1 MPFVYLTLYVAKTLS
16 INVPIIAMLE
26 SCSLN
31 MAFLL
36 IQHEFIVLVLWSLY
50 FQLIF
55 LCLCLW
61 QIVFIGLQSNI
72 SLLIYFCTFYC
83 YRNWFKPQQHVLEVY
98 DHLLHLNIEWCR

>member
-36 IQHEFIVLVLWSLY
+36 IQHEFIVLVLWS
-50 FQLIF
+50 
-55 LCLCLW
+55 
-61 QIVFIGLQSNI
+61 VFSVDL
-72 SLLIYFCTFYC
+72 SLLVFMADNF
-83 YRNWFKPQQHVLEVY
+83 H
-98 DHLLHLNIEWCR
+98 